1 MMLNLTRWNRFE
13 ELDTFHRAFSR
24 RWTAVPA
31 ERDWPW
37 VPATEVT
44 SDKEGWTVRM
54 ALPGIDPKNVEVDV
68 HDNVLTVA
76 GERSGKDEDMEHHV
90 SEFGYG
96 AFERSFTLP
105 SSVDAEKVDAVFE
118 HGMLELRL
126 PVAEASKPRRIEIGG
141 GASKAA

>member
-1 MMLNLTRWNRFE
+1 MLRLTRWDPFE
-13 ELDTFHRAFSR
+13 ELDNFHRAFSG

-31 ERDWPW
+31 ERDLPW
-37 VPATEVT
+37 VPAMEVT
-44 SDKEGWTVRM
+44 SDKEGWTIRI
-54 ALPGIDPKNVEVDV
+54 ALPGIDPKNVKVDL
-68 HDNVLTVA
+68 HDSVLTVA
-76 GERSGKDEDMEHHV
+76 GERSGEVEDVDHHV

-105 SSVDAEKVDAVFE
+105 SSVDSEKVDAVFQ

-126 PVAEASKPRRIEIGG
+126 PIVEASKPRRIEIDG

>member
-1 MMLNLTRWNRFE
+1 MLSLTRWDPFE
-13 ELDTFHRAFSR
+13 ELNNFHRAFSR
-24 RWTAVPA
+24 HRTAVPA

-54 ALPGIDPKNVEVDV
+54 ALPGIDPKNVEVDL
-68 HDNVLTVA
+68 HDNLLTVA
-76 GERSGKDEDMEHHV
+76 GERSGKDGDLEHHV

-118 HGMLELRL
+118 RGMLELRL

-141 GASKAA
+141 GASNTA